1 MDDMVKSGILGI
13 ITVIMLFVGA
23 YFTNDNE
30 VVEMEEKT
38 VEVDNLNKEN
48 SFDKNTVDIKK
59 AEAAL

>member
-1 MDDMVKSGILGI
+1 MVKSGILGI

-38 VEVDNLNKEN
+38 VEVDNLNKGN
-48 SFDKNTVDIKK
+48 TFDKNTINIKK

>member
-1 MDDMVKSGILGI
+1 MVKSGILGI